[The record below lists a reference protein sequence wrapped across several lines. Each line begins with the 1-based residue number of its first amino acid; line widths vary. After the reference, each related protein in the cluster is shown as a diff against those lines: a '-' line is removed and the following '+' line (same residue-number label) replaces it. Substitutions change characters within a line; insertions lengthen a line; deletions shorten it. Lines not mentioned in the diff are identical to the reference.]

1 MLPNLVQDK
10 KMDLE
15 IYTSFFRFS
24 SGQLMDDAKSNK
36 LPRKQKKDLMKF
48 RLEVAEKIMAT
59 RSEKKC
65 SVLSDSESES
75 DETPNVKR

>member
-1 MLPNLVQDK
+1 M
-10 KMDLE
+10 
-15 IYTSFFRFS
+15 R
-24 SGQLMDDAKSNK
+24 DAKSNK

-59 RSEKKC
+59 RSEKKRR
-65 SVLSDSESES
+65 VLSDSESES